1 MPSVFVATKS
11 DSDLVLQRHEVQPDV
26 YCRNLGL
33 AAPISI
39 SVKSRQMADLFNI
52 LTAVAMCPSIATPP
66 EYLDSNAGTLKMK
79 RYLAAMGV
87 AGAIIVV
94 CIVSARLYKHNGSF
108 AL

>member
-66 EYLDSNAGTLKMK
+66 EYLDSNTGTLKMK
-79 RYLAAMGV
+79 RYLTAVGV
-87 AGAIIVV
+87 AGAIIAV
-94 CIVSARLYKHNGSF
+94 CLVGARLFKHNGSF

>member
-87 AGAIIVV
+87 AGAIIAV
-94 CIVSARLYKHNGSF
+94 CFVGARLYKHNGSF